1 MKRKGLE
8 MPKGGRVRE
17 RENDRNSWM
26 EDERQEVIVTLK
38 KMKSGIAVG
47 LDERVL
53 QWRRKNLAVKV

>member
-38 KMKSGIAVG
+38 KMKSGIALG

>member
-38 KMKSGIAVG
+38 KMKSGIALG
-47 LDERVL
+47 CWERG
-53 QWRRKNLAVKV
+53 RRKKKKRW

>member
-1 MKRKGLE
+1 M
-8 MPKGGRVRE
+8 RE

-38 KMKSGIAVG
+38 KMKSGIALG